1 MSIIGYLILGMTY
14 AFAASVQPG
23 PFQTYLVSQTLAN
36 GWRRTIPAAFAP
48 LLSDGPII
56 VLVLLILSRMPGWLV
71 QVLQCA
77 GGVFL
82 LYLAISAFKT
92 WRDFDVKKAVQ
103 IRSNRQTVIKAA
115 MVNLLNP
122 APYIGWSLVMGPL
135 LIKGWRESPAHGI
148 ALLIGFYATMI
159 LVTLGI
165 MLLFA
170 AAGNL
175 GPQVSQAMIGFSV
188 IALACFGLYELW
200 LGTGVYWWK

>member
-1 MSIIGYLILGMTY
+1 MTGYLILGITY
-14 AFAASVQPG
+14 AFAAAVQPG
-23 PFQTYLVSQTLAN
+23 PFQTYLISQTLTN

-56 VLVLLILSRMPGWLV
+56 ALVLLVLSRMPGWLV

-77 GGVFL
+77 GGAFL
-82 LYLAISAFKT
+82 LYLAVGAFKT

-103 IRSNRQTVIKAA
+103 VHSSRQTVLKAA

-135 LIKGWRESPAHGI
+135 LLKGWRETPANGI
-148 ALLIGFYATMI
+148 ALLIGFYTTLI

-170 AAGNL
+170 AARNL
-175 GPQVSQAMIGFSV
+175 GARVSRVLVGVSA

-200 LGTGVYWWK
+200 LGTGAYWWS